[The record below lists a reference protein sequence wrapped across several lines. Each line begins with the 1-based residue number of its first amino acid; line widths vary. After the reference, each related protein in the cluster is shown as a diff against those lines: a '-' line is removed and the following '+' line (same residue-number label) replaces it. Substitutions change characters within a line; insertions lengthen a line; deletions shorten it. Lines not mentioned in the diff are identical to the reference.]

1 MTALISGE
9 LLRIRTTRS
18 FWWTVLLG
26 LGLLAL
32 VTVVQLANGVS
43 TESDLRSVLS
53 NAGIPGL
60 LLIVLG
66 IVGSAGEYRHGTI
79 TSSLLAVPGRTRF
92 LVAKALAFGLAG
104 LGVAVASAALVL
116 AITLPWLSGDGDSL
130 SSLGVSGGELAGILA
145 GAAAYVAIGAIFGV
159 SIGSLFTN
167 QVAAVVGILIFLFI
181 LDPILGA
188 LDDTYG
194 KFSLSGIG
202 QALSGSSGQD
212 AGFDLLSAGQAAA
225 VFIGYSAVLIAAA
238 IAVMARRDV
247 SS

>member
-1 MTALISGE
+1 MSALVRGE
-9 LLRIRTTRS
+9 LLKIRTTRS

-26 LGLLAL
+26 LSLVAL
-32 VTVVQLANGVS
+32 VTVVQLADGVS
-43 TESDLRSVLS
+43 SETDLRSVLS

-60 LLIVLG
+60 LMIVLG

-79 TSSLLAVPGRTRF
+79 TSSLLAVPDKSRF
-92 LVAKALAFGLAG
+92 LAAKAIAYGLAG
-104 LGVAVASAALVL
+104 LGVAAVSAALVL
-116 AITLPWLSGDGDSL
+116 ALTLPWVSSDGNSL
-130 SSLGVSGGELAGILA
+130 SSLGVSGGDLAGLLA

-159 SIGSLFTN
+159 GIGSLITN
-167 QVAAVVGILIFLFI
+167 QVAAVVGVLIFLFI

-188 LDDTYG
+188 LIDSYG

-202 QALSGSSGQD
+202 QALSGGTDQD
-212 AGFDLLSAGQAAA
+212 VGFDLLPAVVAAA

-238 IAVMARRDV
+238 IAVMRRRDV